1 MQAVVIHESLTG
13 NTKKAGVAIA
23 ERLRANGV
31 ATQAFPTTHIDYQ
44 ALAEADLVILGTW
57 TDGLV
62 LVGQRPGRLG
72 RLKKLPSLAG
82 KQAVVYL
89 LYAIDPGSALQKL
102 SATAKSLGADVL
114 GGQTIRRDKVEEG
127 VTEFVDKVLAVIEA
141 EPSEPG

>member
-1 MQAVVIHESLTG
+1 VQAVVIYESLTG
-13 NTKKAGVAIA
+13 HTKKAGEAIA
-23 ERLRANGV
+23 AELRASGI
-31 ATQAFPTTHIDYQ
+31 ACDAFPTTHIDFE
-44 ALAEADLVILGTW
+44 ALREADLVILGSW

-82 KQAVVYL
+82 KKAVVYL

-102 SATAKSLGADVL
+102 SQTTKALGADVL

-127 VTEFVDKVLAVIEA
+127 VADFVDKVLAVIE
-141 EPSEPG
+141 SESADS